1 MCRRR
6 SGFYVRSLDPSELD
20 RRQVWRFPVNLRPLQ
35 PTKGEMDPVPLA
47 TLSYETVDAQSVR
60 RRPKWVYAIVIVY
73 ALLILGLI
81 LFMVIP
87 LAQQRDSLLV
97 PVVITISF
105 LILGQTSLIF
115 VPVRVA
121 SRRPMTKR
129 SLWFP
134 LLGSGLL
141 AGILVLGGG
150 MALWEWLKFSSDA
163 SGWMVVGIAAASWGL
178 WSFVFWRMAASSD
191 PASIASRLHRWL
203 LAGSVLEL
211 LVAVPTHIAVRQRR
225 ECCAGIATGL
235 GICAGVA
242 VMLLSFGPSIGF
254 LYYRRWRQVRG
265 NSSK

>member
-1 MCRRR
+1 
-6 SGFYVRSLDPSELD
+6 
-20 RRQVWRFPVNLRPLQ
+20 
-35 PTKGEMDPVPLA
+35 MDQIPLA
-47 TLSYETVDAQSVR
+47 TLSYESADARTLR
-60 RRPKWVYAIVIVY
+60 RRPKWVYAILIIY

-87 LAQQRDSLLV
+87 LADQRDSLLI
-97 PVVITISF
+97 PVGIAISV
-105 LILGQTSLIF
+105 LIVGQTSLIF

-121 SRRPMTKR
+121 SRRPMTRR

-134 LLGSGLL
+134 LLGSGML

-150 MALWEWLKFSSDA
+150 FALWEWLKFTSDA
-163 SGWMVVGIAAASWGL
+163 SGWAVVGIAAFSWVL
-178 WSFVFWRMAASSD
+178 WSFIFWRMAAATD

-254 LYYRRWRQVRG
+254 LYYRRWKQVAR
-265 NSSK
+265 NDSK